1 MEEIIDAVN
10 FEIQNSGYADK
21 LAAGVVIT
29 GGGAMLKHLP
39 QLMKFKTAMDVR
51 IGLPN
56 EHLAGSAKN
65 EINQPMYATSV
76 GLIMRGFE
84 YLETYK
90 KTFNAGNSEEY
101 VKPKSIPVE
110 QNEEEEEETFAPPV
124 QLEEK
129 ISLTD
134 KIKTMLS
141 KMFEVEDQP
150 INK

>member
-1 MEEIIDAVN
+1 
-10 FEIQNSGYADK
+10 
-21 LAAGVVIT
+21 
-29 GGGAMLKHLP
+29 MLKHLP

-90 KTFNAGNSEEY
+90 KTFKAGNSDDFIQEKSVINDQNKAKYEER
-101 VKPKSIPVE
+101 
-110 QNEEEEEETFAPPV
+110 EEEPEILVPPV
-124 QLEEK
+124 HEEEK

>member
-1 MEEIIDAVN
+1 
-10 FEIQNSGYADK
+10 
-21 LAAGVVIT
+21 
-29 GGGAMLKHLP
+29 MLKHLP

-101 VKPKSIPVE
+101 VKPKSVAVE
-110 QNEEEEEETFAPPV
+110 QNEEDEEETFAPPV
-124 QLEEK
+124 QQEEK
-129 ISLTD
+129 ISLTE

>member
-90 KTFNAGNSEEY
+90 KSFNAGNSEEF
-101 VKPKSIPVE
+101 VKPKTVVVE
-110 QNEEEEEETFAPPV
+110 QQEEEEEESYAAPV
-124 QLEEK
+124 QQEEK

>member
-1 MEEIIDAVN
+1 MKYR
-10 FEIQNSGYADK
+10 IQGYADK

-101 VKPKSIPVE
+101 VKPKTVAVE
-110 QNEEEEEETFAPPV
+110 QNEKEDEETFTVPV
-124 QLEEK
+124 QQEEK

>member
-1 MEEIIDAVN
+1 
-10 FEIQNSGYADK
+10 
-21 LAAGVVIT
+21 
-29 GGGAMLKHLP
+29 
-39 QLMKFKTAMDVR
+39 MDVR
-51 IGLPN
+51 IGYPN

-65 EINQPMYATSV
+65 EINQPMYSTSV

-90 KTFNAGNSEEY
+90 KTFIAG
-101 VKPKSIPVE
+101 KPEDFIQTKTIATE
-110 QNEEEEEETFAPPV
+110 QPKDRTEKVVTEEEDTETFAAPV
-124 QLEEK
+124 HEEEK

-134 KIKTMLS
+134 KIKSMLS